1 MAKGRSAHRNRQL
14 KMKILKSLIA
24 ILTDKRIVL
33 ILRLVLGV
41 TFVYASLDKIAHP
54 DQFAKIVYNYKILP
68 DFLINVFAV
77 TLPWVELLAGLF
89 LIVGIFT
96 ESASL
101 LISFLLVLFLIAISI
116 NVLRGVDL
124 NCGCFSTDPAG
135 KKEGI
140 SLLFKDFLFLF
151 MGLMV
156 FFFNK
161 GFGSISS
168 LYRRKSSRL

>member
-1 MAKGRSAHRNRQL
+1 MAKGRSSHRSWQL
-14 KMKILKSLIA
+14 EMKILKSLIA
-24 ILTDKRIVL
+24 ILIDKRVVL
-33 ILRLVLGV
+33 ILRLVLGI

-54 DQFAKIVYNYKILP
+54 DQFAKIIYNYKILP
-68 DFLINVFAV
+68 GFLINVFAV

-89 LIVGIFT
+89 LILGIFT

-101 LISFLLVLFLIAISI
+101 LISFLLVIFLFAISV

-151 MGLMV
+151 MGFMV

-161 GFGSISS
+161 GFATISS
-168 LYRRKSSRL
+168 LYQRKSPRL

>member
-1 MAKGRSAHRNRQL
+1 
-14 KMKILKSLIA
+14 MKIFKFLIA
-24 ILTDKRIVL
+24 VLTDKRVVL
-33 ILRLVLGV
+33 IFRLVLGI

-68 DFLINVFAV
+68 GFLINIFAV

-89 LIVGIFT
+89 LILGIFT

-101 LISFLLVLFLIAISI
+101 LISLLLVIFLFAISV

-135 KKEGI
+135 KEEGI
-140 SLLFKDFLFLF
+140 SLIFRDLIFLF
-151 MGLMV
+151 MGFMI

-161 GFGSISS
+161 GFATIGS
-168 LYRRKSSRL
+168 LFGSSRHTNA

>member
-1 MAKGRSAHRNRQL
+1 MRIFKY
-14 KMKILKSLIA
+14 LIA
-24 ILTDKRIVL
+24 VLTDKRVVL
-33 ILRLVLGV
+33 IFRLALGV

-54 DQFAKIVYNYKILP
+54 EQFAKIIYNYKILP
-68 DFLINVFAV
+68 GFLINIFAV

-89 LIVGIFT
+89 LILGIFI

-101 LISFLLVLFLIAISI
+101 LISFLLIIFVIAISV
-116 NVLRGVDL
+116 NVLIRGVDL

-140 SLLFKDFLFLF
+140 ILLFKDFLFLF

-161 GFGSISS
+161 GFATLSS
-168 LYRRKSSRL
+168 LYRHLALSKK